1 MVSCIEKYEYKLKS
15 DDEYKNIVKSTIFN
29 ILMGKDSNGCLINFS
44 NDIGS
49 SEVDSTDYNVNNLDE
64 LLESSIQKMKNY
76 MEIIFKEFFDISSK
90 KIDRGDYIYKYDGD
104 YFYEYNEL
112 LYYFTEHHAYQI
124 ICKMLP
130 IRKVFGGD
138 SNGSLNFESEVAN
151 FIRSHLPTKNDI
163 INYKMNL
170 YTTLIGDHFEDPHA
184 ECITITLH
192 EVDNIYEYRKEILEK
207 LIKFYDNIEITSKEF
222 KEDMFYFDIK
232 LVSYKS

>member
-1 MVSCIEKYEYKLKS
+1 MVSCIEEYEYKLKS

-49 SEVDSTDYNVNNLDE
+49 SIVDTKDYNVNNLDE
-64 LLESSIQKMKNY
+64 LLESSVKKIKDY
-76 MEIIFKEFFDISSK
+76 MEIIFKEFLDISSK
-90 KIDRGDYIYKYDGD
+90 KLDNGDYIYKYDGD
-104 YFYEYNEL
+104 YFGEYNEL
-112 LYYFTEHHAYQI
+112 LYYFTEDHAYKI

-170 YTTLIGDHFEDPHA
+170 YTTLINFEDPIA
-184 ECITITLH
+184 EYFTITLH

-207 LIKFYDNIEITSKEF
+207 LIKFYDNIEITSKEY

-232 LVSYKS
+232 LKWNKS

>member
-1 MVSCIEKYEYKLKS
+1 MSCIEEYKYKLKS

-29 ILMGKDSNGCLINFS
+29 ILMGKDSNGYLINFS

-49 SEVDSTDYNVNNLDE
+49 SEVDSTDYDVNNLDE

-76 MEIIFKEFFDISSK
+76 MKIIFKEFLDISSK
-90 KIDRGDYIYKYDGD
+90 KFDRGDYIYNYDGD
-104 YFYEYNEL
+104 YYDEYNEL

-124 ICKMLP
+124 ICKILP

-138 SNGSLNFESEVAN
+138 SNGCLNFESEVAN

-163 INYKMNL
+163 ITYKMNK
-170 YTTLIGDHFEDPHA
+170 YINLIDNHIKDPNVKYF
-184 ECITITLH
+184 TITLH
-192 EVDNIYEYRKEILEK
+192 ESDNIYEYRKEILEK

-232 LVSYKS
+232 LCKS